1 MLLPP
6 PGSGLYGLLGVSG
19 GLELASLLVLL
30 LLAVG
35 LLAGYWLWARRDR
48 RTQLSQQRRETSE
61 RNNGGNTGFRQTELK
76 PMMTITSNGSGNM
89 TLPAQGNLSVIV
101 TSKASIEII
110 VSLIIMEAIIM
121 EAIIMEPVHGTL
133 FHLALTMP

>member
-1 MLLPP
+1 M
-6 PGSGLYGLLGVSG
+6 SG

-61 RNNGGNTGFRQTELK
+61 RNNGGNTGLRQTELK

-89 TLPAQGNLSVIV
+89 TLPAQGNFIFSVIV

-121 EAIIMEPVHGTL
+121 EPVHGTL